1 MGPSA
6 IGRNE
11 AYLTKIFPTNSLPLL
26 SVVANLGLVLYLFI
40 VGMELGQ
47 SSAAVNLSC
56 VYETVSDSA
65 TARAHQFLYKTWS
78 KFIMICRSK
87 ITGNSCKES
96 WGYRILRNGNS
107 FCTRNWNQSNY
118 VWHFTGYLKWLAR
131 DFVIWY
137 GAASILH
144 TSHYDLIYTASE
156 KRSEVCECQFHKFLR
171 VHWNRDVDHSISSAC
186 ENTEGRRTDLHHS
199 RCARQSLIVDCDYM
213 RMCHLPLFEG
223 ISDHFLFLALDWSFP
238 LSFPWFP
245 GSMAMG
251 AAALNDAAAW
261 CLLVLAISL
270 GINSVQHSNAK
281 QKIYFYSCYRIILNV
296 YLSWHVAANSANL
309 NTAGFVFLS
318 VVAFAVVLIVAFR
331 PLWWQLVTYVENQ
344 NSPSMSNGL
353 FCLTLILVFLC
364 AWTTALIGLGERVSC
379 SLFYSVT
386 YCMDIVNSFFILPPS
401 LIVYMSI

>member
-1 MGPSA
+1 MTLWYDTVLHQSFIHLTMISSTPHQKNDPKYANVSFISFFVF
-6 IGRNE
+6 IGT
-11 AYLTKIFPTNSLPLL
+11 AMSITAFP
-26 SVVANLGLVLYLFI
+26 VL
-40 VGMELGQ
+40 
-47 SSAAVNLSC
+47 A
-56 VYETVSDSA
+56 
-65 TARAHQFLYKTWS
+65 
-78 KFIMICRSK
+78 
-87 ITGNSCKES
+87 
-96 WGYRILRNGNS
+96 RILKEG
-107 FCTRNWNQSNY
+107 
-118 VWHFTGYLKWLAR
+118 G
-131 DFVIWY
+131 
-137 GAASILH
+137 
-144 TSHYDLIYTASE
+144 LIYTTAGVIDSHLLMIVT
-156 KRSEVCECQFHKFLR
+156 VCGC
-171 VHWNRDVDHSISSAC
+171 VV
-186 ENTEGRRTDLHHS
+186 
-199 RCARQSLIVDCDYM
+199 
-213 RMCHLPLFEG
+213 
-223 ISDHFLFLALDWSFP
+223 FLFLAPDWSFP